1 MSIPNGDHENMASLR
16 AGIGPVRELRELK
29 AGGTASLTE
38 LREFL
43 TQLKGRKPQEVIGI
57 VSASLLIQSM
67 VMSFLIVVGL
77 LVVFTVGPYLVY
89 GPPQPKTAGAS
100 PIVAG
105 TGESSQSLDVNA
117 SPIEATST
125 AATPSTPSAS
135 ADTPP
140 IAEPDLK
147 RGSQVMGIDEAKSA
161 DPSKNPLDSPD
172 LDKLLDGLD
181 P

>member
-1 MSIPNGDHENMASLR
+1 MSIPNGDQ
-16 AGIGPVRELRELK
+16 
-29 AGGTASLTE
+29 

-57 VSASLLIQSM
+57 VSASLLVQSM
-67 VMSFLIVVGL
+67 VMSLLLVIGL

-89 GPPQPKTAGAS
+89 GPPQPKTANAS

-105 TGESSQSLDVNA
+105 SGASSQSPEENP
-117 SPIEATST
+117 SPNEATSS
-125 AATPSTPSAS
+125 AATTANPSIPDAP
-135 ADTPP
+135 ADVPNN
-140 IAEPDLK
+140 AQPDLK
-147 RGSQVMGIDEAKSA
+147 RGSQIMGIDEAKSA